1 MPGPP
6 LELLPQTDS
15 LPDKVDVVVIGG
27 GIIGLFTAL
36 EIRERGLSVALVE
49 KGEVGGEQSSRNW
62 GWVRIGR
69 RDSREIPLVV
79 EAQRMWLGLDKRL
92 QGETGYTRTGIVF
105 TVQNDADKNRQEE
118 WLKYVEPF
126 QIKAHML
133 NEEQLNERFPGSHL
147 GAIGG
152 FYCEEDGRAE
162 PQLTVPLLAK
172 ALRRSGVS
180 VLPNCAARSVTTEG
194 GKVSSVVTEK
204 GEIKCASVVVAAG
217 AWSSLFCRNL
227 GIDLPQLS
235 VLSTALRT
243 EPSEHTLEHALWTS
257 DFSVRKRAD
266 GGFTVA
272 SGSRAVVDIV
282 PDSFRYA
289 KQFWPNL
296 KAEWNT
302 LEFRIGERSFQE
314 IKYRSKWS
322 NKSVTPFEQQRVR
335 DPKPVDKEV
344 LAAFEKL
351 KQALPQLVDLKVA
364 QIWAGLIDVTP
375 DVVPII
381 SGVDSVPGFHLATG
395 FSGHGF
401 GISPGAGR
409 LMADIVTGNVP
420 IVDPHDFRFS
430 RFHDGSPITL
440 EH

>member
-1 MPGPP
+1 
-6 LELLPQTDS
+6 
-15 LPDKVDVVVIGG
+15 
-27 GIIGLFTAL
+27 
-36 EIRERGLSVALVE
+36 
-49 KGEVGGEQSSRNW
+49 
-62 GWVRIGR
+62 
-69 RDSREIPLVV
+69 
-79 EAQRMWLGLDKRL
+79 
-92 QGETGYTRTGIVF
+92 
-105 TVQNDADKNRQEE
+105 
-118 WLKYVEPF
+118 
-126 QIKAHML
+126 
-133 NEEQLNERFPGSHL
+133 
-147 GAIGG
+147 
-152 FYCEEDGRAE
+152 
-162 PQLTVPLLAK
+162 
-172 ALRRSGVS
+172 
-180 VLPNCAARSVTTEG
+180 
-194 GKVSSVVTEK
+194 
-204 GEIKCASVVVAAG
+204 
-217 AWSSLFCRNL
+217 
-227 GIDLPQLS
+227 
-235 VLSTALRT
+235 
-243 EPSEHTLEHALWTS
+243 
-257 DFSVRKRAD
+257 
-266 GGFTVA
+266 
-272 SGSRAVVDIV
+272 VDIV